1 MKQNFFAADR
11 RGCTRILSGFPHRV
25 RVFLGSAAA
34 AEDIKA
40 VLVVVI
46 ELQSAV

>member
-1 MKQNFFAADR
+1 MHADFER
-11 RGCTRILSGFPHRV
+11 LPTSRPL
-25 RVFLGSAAA
+25 FLASAAA

>member
-1 MKQNFFAADR
+1 MRMHADFER
-11 RGCTRILSGFPHRV
+11 LPASCPR
-25 RVFLGSAAA
+25 FLAIAA